1 MLFRNRIIAGQ
12 QLAEK
17 LSSLKD
23 QKNVIILGIPRGGV
37 VVAKEISKLLNAPLD
52 VIVTKKI
59 PAPSHPELALGAVG
73 TIGEP
78 VIDEELAKKMQA
90 DQKYLDDQVI
100 QLREMVIEKEKQ
112 FRQEKPPFDFK
123 GKAVVLIDDGI
134 ATGATV
140 MAAIEIVRQGN
151 PSKIIVAT
159 PVIAKDTLSKI
170 EKLADEVIYLQAPS
184 LFFAVGQFYKDFEQV
199 SDNEVKYLL
208 K

>member
-1 MLFRNRIIAGQ
+1 MLFKNRITAGQ

-23 QKNVIILGIPRGGV
+23 QKNIIVLGIPRGGV
-37 VVAKEISKLLNAPLD
+37 VVAKEISKLLKTPLD

-59 PAPSHPELALGAVG
+59 PAPSHSELALGAVG

-90 DQKYLDDQVI
+90 DQKYLDDQII
-100 QLREMVIEKEKQ
+100 QLRKMVIEKEKQ
-112 FRQEKPPFDFK
+112 FRQEKSLLDLK
-123 GKAVVLIDDGI
+123 GKTVVLVDDGI

-151 PSKIIVAT
+151 PSEIIVAT

-184 LFFAVGQFYKDFEQV
+184 LFFAVGQFYKNFEQV
-199 SDNEVKYLL
+199 LDDEVKYLL